1 MVKKI
6 SKIIIGVFIMTL
18 IISFLTSFYYQKL
31 SELLQLLSILM
42 GLISIFCLSLWI
54 ALNSLVLNT
63 FLNKFISRYTITIK
77 DQEYLFLKK
86 LNKTSQLRRIKFL
99 RYLGILFSIILG
111 VVILGFILVL
121 IYSFRRGRVWF

>member
-121 IYSFRRGRVWF
+121 IYSFRRGRV